1 MEGPVAPHSI
11 YPRHGVRAL
20 ILFSSFHL
28 AGNLHFL
35 PPRTPTVC
43 LSRFLLK
50 SRWWLYSPGPHP
62 TPPRRSNLSHP
73 PSSGPPFEFYSHLLP
88 ANPRLTHRFSFSSF
102 VPRRLP
108 RTRSHLIFRYTE
120 TILYLRRDYASL
132 ADNRKYAIE

>member
-50 SRWWLYSPGPHP
+50 SRWWLYSPGLHP

-73 PSSGPPFEFYSHLLP
+73 PRPSFRILLP
-88 ANPRLTHRFSFSSF
+88 SPSRQPSS
-102 VPRRLP
+102 
-108 RTRSHLIFRYTE
+108 
-120 TILYLRRDYASL
+120 YASFL
-132 ADNRKYAIE
+132 LLVLRSSSSPTNPQPPHLPLYRDNPLFTARLRFVGR